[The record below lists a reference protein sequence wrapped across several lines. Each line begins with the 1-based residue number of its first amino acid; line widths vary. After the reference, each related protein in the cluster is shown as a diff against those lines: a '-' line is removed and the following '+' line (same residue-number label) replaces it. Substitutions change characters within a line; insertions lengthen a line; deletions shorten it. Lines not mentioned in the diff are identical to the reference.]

1 MWPQLPFASKGW
13 ELLMPAKGGQKK
25 SAQKCSHAGE
35 KLKVQA
41 QRKDKHVLMTP
52 HRETVEDT
60 LETQPWWA

>member
-1 MWPQLPFASKGW
+1 
-13 ELLMPAKGGQKK
+13 MPAKGGQKK

-60 LETQPWWA
+60 LETQPWWAYV